1 MLYCLGY
8 DPKGFDGIF
17 GNGCESAVKAF
28 QDDHNLSV
36 DGVVGQN
43 TLDEMF

>member
-17 GNGCESAVKAF
+17 GNGCEAAVREF
-28 QDDHNLSV
+28 QDDENLSL
-36 DGVVGQN
+36 DGIVGKD
-43 TLDEMF
+43 TLNKMF